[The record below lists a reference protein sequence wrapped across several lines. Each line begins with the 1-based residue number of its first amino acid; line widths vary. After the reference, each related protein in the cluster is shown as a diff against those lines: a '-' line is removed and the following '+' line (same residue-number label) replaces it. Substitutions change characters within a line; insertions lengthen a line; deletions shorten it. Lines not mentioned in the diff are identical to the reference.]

1 MEVIH
6 EIATELGV
14 DKGAGTMTDESLLS
28 IVKHI
33 IGYNSTDTFDTALDK
48 ADSRLAQ
55 FAINTNQFT
64 DRQKRMLYNLLQQHK

>member
-6 EIATELGV
+6 EMATALGV
-14 DKGAGTMTDESLLS
+14 DEAAGTMTDASLLS

-33 IGYNSTDTFDTALDK
+33 IGYSSSDTFDTALEK
-48 ADSRLAQ
+48 ANSRLTQ
-55 FAINTNQFT
+55 FAVNTNQFT

>member
-6 EIATELGV
+6 EMATALGV
-14 DKGAGTMTDESLLS
+14 DEAAGTMTDASLLS

-33 IGYNSTDTFDTALDK
+33 IGYSSSDTFDTALGK
-48 ADSRLAQ
+48 ANSRLAQ
-55 FAINTNQFT
+55 FAVDTNQCT